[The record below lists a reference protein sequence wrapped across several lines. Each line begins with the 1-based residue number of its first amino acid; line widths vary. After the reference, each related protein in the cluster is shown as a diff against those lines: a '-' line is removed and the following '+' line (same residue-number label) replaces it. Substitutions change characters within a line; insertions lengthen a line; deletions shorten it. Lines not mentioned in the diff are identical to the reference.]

1 MLAAVFLRGCDA
13 FSLLADSFNPQNRML
28 DGFGSLF
35 VDVECGG
42 RRGWPRRSL
51 IFAVVLR
58 VARRPLAGT
67 RVVWVAR
74 SGAKNH
80 DG

>member
-42 RRGWPRRSL
+42 APWLAAALADFRRG
-51 IFAVVLR
+51 FAGCQEAACR
-58 VARRPLAGT
+58 NA
-67 RVVWVAR
+67 
-74 SGAKNH
+74 SGMGCA
-80 DG
+80 